1 MIETHAVKVG
11 DMAFTTD
18 LAGPT
23 DGPTV
28 LMLHGFPQSRWAWRR
43 QLPALAEAGFRGVAP
58 DQRGYSPG
66 ARPAETDAYAA
77 ANMVADALGI
87 MDALDAERFHLIG
100 HDWGG
105 QIAWMVAAAAPER
118 IKSLAVLSR
127 PHPAAFAAA
136 WKADPEQAGRS
147 RHHSTLLE
155 DGAAARIRENDMAAF
170 RTMFER
176 QGVGA
181 EDAEAYCKALGAPG
195 ALEAAIQ
202 WYRAAA
208 GALRAAD
215 FPAIATPTLYL
226 WGDADAT
233 VGRAAAEATG
243 GFVTADYRFEVVPG
257 AGHFLT
263 DQVPATVNRTILA
276 HLRAHA

>member
-1 MIETHAVKVG
+1 MGQTRAIQVG
-11 DMAFTTD
+11 DLAFTCD
-18 LAGPT
+18 LAGPAN
-23 DGPTV
+23 GAPV

-43 QLPALAEAGFRGVAP
+43 QLDALAQAGFRAIAP

-66 ARPAETDAYAA
+66 ARPAGTAAYAA

-87 MDALDAERFHLIG
+87 MDAVGADHFHLIG

-105 QIAWMVAAAAPER
+105 QIAWMTAAAAPQR
-118 IKSLAVLSR
+118 VKSLAVLSR

-155 DGAAARIRENDMAAF
+155 DGAADRIREGDMAAF
-170 RTMFER
+170 RAMFAR

-181 EDAEAYCKALGAPG
+181 EDADAYCAALSPPG
-195 ALEAAIQ
+195 ALEAAIE

-215 FPAIATPTLYL
+215 FPKIGTPTLYI

-233 VGRAAAEATG
+233 VGRAAAEATAA
-243 GFVTADYRFEVVPG
+243 FVTGAYRFEVVPG

-263 DQVPATVNRTILA
+263 DQVPEAVNRAVLG
-276 HLRAHA
+276 HLRGNA